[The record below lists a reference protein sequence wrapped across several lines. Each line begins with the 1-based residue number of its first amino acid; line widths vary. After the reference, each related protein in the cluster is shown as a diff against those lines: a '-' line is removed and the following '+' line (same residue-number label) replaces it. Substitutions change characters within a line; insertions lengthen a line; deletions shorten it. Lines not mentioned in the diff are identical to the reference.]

1 MKDIENRIIKYIA
14 ENGPSSPYESYI
26 EPKRMEYGNIPA
38 FKSLHSAGIIFPTGE
53 KSEHGGQKFD
63 FTALGSL
70 YALHRGNFDLQKA
83 KSYWGRTTK
92 DEYTAAGTE
101 LLDRFENELGTEE
114 SNIKEE
120 MIRMLLYDH
129 ARGATHY
136 QIFTQLARVYQN
148 HPALDVLKDNPIVQN
163 AVQRLR
169 PSFIKSD
176 LSTLD
181 RIQRIVDTKGRG
193 NSNSHSNS
201 RP

>member
-1 MKDIENRIIKYIA
+1 M
-14 ENGPSSPYESYI
+14 
-26 EPKRMEYGNIPA
+26 
-38 FKSLHSAGIIFPTGE
+38 
-53 KSEHGGQKFD
+53 
-63 FTALGSL
+63 
-70 YALHRGNFDLQKA
+70 
-83 KSYWGRTTK
+83 
-92 DEYTAAGTE
+92 AAGTE

-129 ARGATHY
+129 ARGATHH

-148 HPALDVLKDNPIVQN
+148 HPALDMLKDNPIVQN